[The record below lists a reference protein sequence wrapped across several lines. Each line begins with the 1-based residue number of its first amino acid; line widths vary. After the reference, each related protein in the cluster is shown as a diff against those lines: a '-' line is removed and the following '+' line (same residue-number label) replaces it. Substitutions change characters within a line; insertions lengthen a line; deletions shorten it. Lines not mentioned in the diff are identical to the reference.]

1 MHSVASPEIRW
12 LGRQVLP
19 LMRFN
24 LLGLLSLVAA
34 SVFTMVDPL
43 IIKWL
48 IDDALAK
55 GSAKLL
61 LIGAIAFA
69 AAYFGQLACSYAAY
83 LIGFVVSQKMVFRIR
98 VALIRRLHLRSAHYY
113 ESTPVGEI
121 LYRVEQDVDRVGELG
136 GDVLP
141 SVIRMA
147 FVAVMVL
154 GTMGLLNSR
163 LTLMV
168 LPLLPLFYFLQ
179 RRHLSSLTTAAE
191 STQKQMGVISSFLQ
205 EHLLGMLQLQLL
217 NRTGTHGRKFA
228 RSLAAG
234 AKLLTAQRQAEI
246 RFSAASMSVIVLGST
261 LILGYGGYDVI
272 RHRLTV
278 GGLVAFY
285 SYVLR
290 LFEPMTAAV
299 DLQSRLQR
307 VGVSIRRILEVLNSE
322 VLNNEVLKNEVS
334 HHGAPGVMLEHPTHR
349 LSRDSGARLEFRE
362 VSFSYS
368 PERAV
373 LDRLNF
379 SVARG
384 EKLALIGI
392 NGCGKSTI
400 GLLATRLYQPDTGS
414 VLIDGINLRDLG
426 QRNLRSIVTVVPQ
439 EPVLFDATM
448 RENILYGDPSAT
460 TRDLDLVVSLAQL
473 QDVIRNLPQGLDEPL
488 GPMGRKLS
496 GGEKKRVALAR
507 AFLQQPQILI
517 LDEVTS
523 ALDGPT
529 SARLL
534 DALDLFRRGRSV
546 VLISH
551 KPSAISWADRI
562 VVLDKG
568 RIADD
573 GTHTELLRRCELY
586 RKLYR
591 GGQLREFPTPATMDA
606 HQSV

>member
-1 MHSVASPEIRW
+1 MRSVVSPEVRW

-19 LMRFN
+19 LMRLN
-24 LLGLLSLVAA
+24 LLGLLSIVAA
-34 SVFTMVDPL
+34 SVLTLLDPL

-48 IDDALAK
+48 IDEALAK
-55 GSAKLL
+55 GSVALL
-61 LIGAIAFA
+61 LLGAIGFG
-69 AAYFGQLACSYAAY
+69 AAYFGQLAFSYAAY
-83 LIGFVVSQKMVFRIR
+83 LIGFVVSQKMIFRIR
-98 VALIRRLHLRSAHYY
+98 VALIRRLHVLSARYY
-113 ESTPVGEI
+113 ENTPVGEI

-147 FVAVMVL
+147 VVAVMVL
-154 GTMGLLNSR
+154 VTMGVLNVR

-168 LPLLPLFYFLQ
+168 VPLLPLFYFLQ
-179 RRHLSSLTTAAE
+179 SRYLSSLTAAAE
-191 STQKQMGVISSFLQ
+191 TTQRQMGVISSFLQ

-234 AKLLTAQRQAEI
+234 AKVQTAQRLAEV

-285 SYVLR
+285 SYVIR
-290 LFEPMTAAV
+290 LFEPMSVAV

-307 VGVSIRRILEVLNSE
+307 VGASIRRIAEVVGNEE
-322 VLNNEVLKNEVS
+322 VVACNGQPKQ
-334 HHGAPGVMLEHPTHR
+334 R
-349 LSRDSGARLEFRE
+349 LTRESGAQLEFRE
-362 VSFSYS
+362 VCFSYGHD
-368 PERAV
+368 RTV
-373 LDRLNF
+373 LDCLSF
-379 SVARG
+379 CVCRG
-384 EKLALIGI
+384 EKIALVGI
-392 NGCGKSTI
+392 SGCGKSTI
-400 GLLATRLYQPDTGS
+400 GHLATRLYDPDAGS
-414 VLIDGINLRDLG
+414 VLIDGMDLRDLG
-426 QRNLRSIVTVVPQ
+426 QRNLRSVVTVVPQ
-439 EPVLFDATM
+439 EPFLFDATM
-448 RENILYGDPSAT
+448 RENLLYGDPSAT
-460 TRDLDLVVSLAQL
+460 SRELERAVSLAQL
-473 QDVIRNLPQGLDEPL
+473 HDVIRKLPRGFEEPL

-507 AFLQQPQILI
+507 AFLQRPQILI

-529 SARLL
+529 AARMLE
-534 DALDLFRRGRSV
+534 ALDHFRQGRIV

-568 RIADD
+568 KIVDQGKHSALM
-573 GTHTELLRRCELY
+573 HRCELY
-586 RKLYR
+586 RRLYR
-591 GGQLREFPTPATMDA
+591 GQSRDSSIPATIGA
-606 HQSV
+606 HELL